1 MTPYG
6 KLSAEFYDLDKPEA
20 RPDALEWYLDY
31 AKRVGG
37 PILEPM
43 CGTGRYLLPLL
54 TERLDVEGLD
64 SSIEMLRHCRTRATA
79 LGVVPILH
87 EGRLEDFVAERP
99 YALAFIPSGSFSL
112 LTNEKLVR
120 RCLERLYALLR
131 PGGSF
136 VVEVE
141 RAGLIEPSLS
151 GTWEGRWLERA
162 DGAKI
167 LQSWLRQYSGVEGIA
182 RYVHRYELVEQGR
195 LVESEFEDFA
205 VKHYE
210 PDEFSGL
217 LAQAGF
223 TKIRC
228 FKPYENT
235 APGVDDDGLLFEC
248 VRA

>member
-1 MTPYG
+1 MIPYG
-6 KLSAEFYDLDKPEA
+6 KLGAEFYDLDKPEA

-54 TERLDVEGLD
+54 KAGLDIEGLD
-64 SSIEMLRHCRTRATA
+64 SSPEMLRHCRTRAAA
-79 LGVVPILH
+79 LDVVPILH
-87 EGRLEDFVAERP
+87 EKPLEEFVAERP

-112 LTNEKLVR
+112 LTNAELVR
-120 RCLERLYALLR
+120 RCLARLHALLAPEGR
-131 PGGSF
+131 F

-162 DGAKI
+162 DGVKI

-182 RYVHRYELVEQGR
+182 RYIHRYELVAQGR
-195 LVESEFEDFA
+195 LVDTEFEDFA

-210 PDEFSGL
+210 PDEFSIL

-228 FKPYENT
+228 FKPYENS
-235 APGVDDDGLLFEC
+235 PPDVDEEGLLFEC
-248 VRA
+248 FRA